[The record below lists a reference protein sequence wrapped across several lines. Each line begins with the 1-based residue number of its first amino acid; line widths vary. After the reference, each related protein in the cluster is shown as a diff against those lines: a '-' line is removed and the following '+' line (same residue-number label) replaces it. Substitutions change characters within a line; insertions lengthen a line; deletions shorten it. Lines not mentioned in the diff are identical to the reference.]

1 MKGPPLRKLTIA
13 AMGIAAVLM
22 GASNVAASAAPPPP
36 LIPDG
41 TTGSISVHKY
51 SQPPRYKADNQ
62 GMQLPSSQ
70 LDGLTPLAGA
80 KFTVEQVTGIDLK
93 TNAGWKKA
101 QSLVDTFDPFNPG
114 AITQNGHGL
123 VNKKE
128 ATTNASGLASFT
140 SLPVGLYLV
149 QESQAPTVPANSA
162 VTKSMPFLISV
173 PLTDPQDRQN
183 WVFDVHAYPKNV
195 ISSVTKTVNDG
206 SAYALGQAIRF
217 TIDSTI
223 PGGSVTTKY
232 VVRDKL
238 DPKLT
243 YRSTTVAIN
252 GQTTTDFTAT
262 HDKGLV
268 TVTLGAT
275 ARKAAFDA
283 LASNP
288 NAKISVTHE
297 AIVAA
302 SGEISNQAELTFE
315 REGEPETEVPST
327 VIETKFGGI
336 NVLKH
341 NRESK
346 ALSGAVFEVRA
357 AHTKD
362 FATATAVAVNGKTK
376 WTTGADG
383 KVSIDGLRYSNW
395 ANGATV
401 AEGSPHYNFYWLVEK
416 QAPVGYELLPEPIPF
431 TVTAPVA
438 SAATINVVNTPH
450 NAGGE
455 LPKTGAEGSAALLA
469 GGLALMG
476 LGGGALTLSRSRRNS
491 DKA

>member
-1 MKGPPLRKLTIA
+1 MRKLTIA

-41 TTGSISVHKY
+41 ATGSISVHKY
-51 SQPPRYKADNQ
+51 AQPTRYIADNQ
-62 GMQLPSSQ
+62 GMQLPPGD
-70 LDGLTPLAGA
+70 LEGLAPLEGA
-80 KFTVEQVTGIDLK
+80 KFTIEQVAGIDLK

-128 ATTNASGLASFT
+128 ATTNASGLASFK

-183 WVFDVHAYPKNV
+183 WVFDVHAYPKNT
-195 ISSVTKTVNDG
+195 ISRVTKTVNDG

-223 PGGSVTTKY
+223 PGGSATTKY
-232 VVRDKL
+232 VVKDHL

-243 YRSTTVAIN
+243 YRSTTVTID
-252 GQTTTDFTAT
+252 GQATTDFNAT

-283 LASNP
+283 LVGNP
-288 NAKISVTHE
+288 NAKVSVTHE

-302 SGEISNQAELTFE
+302 SGEISNQAELTFQ

-341 NRESK
+341 NREGK
-346 ALSGAVFEVRA
+346 FLSGAIFEVRA
-357 AHTKD
+357 SHTKD
-362 FATATAVAVNGKTK
+362 FATATAVSVNGKSQ
-376 WTTGADG
+376 WATGADG
-383 KVSIDGLRYSNW
+383 RVTVDGLRYSNW

-401 AEGSPHYNFYWLVEK
+401 AEGSPDHNFYWLVEK

-438 SAATINVVNTPH
+438 SAATVDVVNSPH

-455 LPKTGAEGSAALLA
+455 LPKTGAEGSAALLV
-469 GGLALMG
+469 GGLALIG
-476 LGGGALTLSRSRRNS
+476 IGGGALMLSRSRRNS